1 MAGSNP
7 GSPWPAEEGDNLSEQ
22 KRKLKTSVK
31 DPLGRGGGLSNFAY
45 AMLSVA
51 GVLSFFLIW
60 QLLIEFGIV
69 SGRYLS
75 KPTEI
80 VALFIYKMTNT
91 NPDGSTIPVSTL
103 ASLEV
108 AIVGLLLAIV
118 TGVPIGLLMGWYKG
132 FRKFIKPVFEI
143 LRPIPPISWIPLTIL
158 WLGIGIKA
166 KAFIIF
172 FAAFIPCVI
181 NSATGIEQTNKT
193 LINVAKTCGA
203 SNVEIFFKVGIPSAL
218 PIMFAGIRVAVC
230 VLILNSIVK
239 LWKKSVADK
248 LTLGVFIAVF
258 LGSVLLSHV
267 SPVMFI
273 VAAAVLGI
281 IAAIL
286 GLTGKKAAMTV
297 GIISLI
303 AALAALVYGYAATV
317 SFTGHTVQAAGAI
330 VLAVAAVLMVY
341 GAAAAKK
348 APVTAQ

>member
-1 MAGSNP
+1 M
-7 GSPWPAEEGDNLSEQ
+7 SEQ
-22 KRKLKTSVK
+22 NKKLKTSVK

-132 FRKFIKPVFEI
+132 FRKFVKPVFEI

-218 PIMFAGIRVAVC
+218 PIMFAGIRVALGNAWATLVAAEMLAANSGLGYMILMGRNYARADIVILGM
-230 VLILNSIVK
+230 VLIGALGA
-239 LWKKSVADK
+239 LFTG
-248 LTLGVFIAVF
+248 TLGFIERRV
-258 LGSVLLSHV
+258 
-267 SPVMFI
+267 I
-273 VAAAVLGI
+273 KWR
-281 IAAIL
+281 
-286 GLTGKKAAMTV
+286 T
-297 GIISLI
+297 
-303 AALAALVYGYAATV
+303 
-317 SFTGHTVQAAGAI
+317 
-330 VLAVAAVLMVY
+330 
-341 GAAAAKK
+341 
-348 APVTAQ
+348 

>member
-1 MAGSNP
+1 M
-7 GSPWPAEEGDNLSEQ
+7 SEQ

-203 SNVEIFFKVGIPSAL
+203 SNVGIFFKVGIPSAL
-218 PIMFAGIRVAVC
+218 PIMFAGIRVALGNAWATLVAAEMLAANSGLGYMILMGRNYARADIVILGM
-230 VLILNSIVK
+230 VLIGALGA
-239 LWKKSVADK
+239 LFTG
-248 LTLGVFIAVF
+248 TLGFIERRV
-258 LGSVLLSHV
+258 
-267 SPVMFI
+267 I
-273 VAAAVLGI
+273 KWR
-281 IAAIL
+281 
-286 GLTGKKAAMTV
+286 T
-297 GIISLI
+297 
-303 AALAALVYGYAATV
+303 
-317 SFTGHTVQAAGAI
+317 
-330 VLAVAAVLMVY
+330 
-341 GAAAAKK
+341 
-348 APVTAQ
+348 

>member
-1 MAGSNP
+1 M
-7 GSPWPAEEGDNLSEQ
+7 SEQ

-45 AMLSVA
+45 AMLSVS

-218 PIMFAGIRVAVC
+218 PIMFAGIRVALGNAWATLVAAEMLAANSGLGYMILMGRNYARADIVILGM
-230 VLILNSIVK
+230 VLIGALGA
-239 LWKKSVADK
+239 LFTG
-248 LTLGVFIAVF
+248 TLGFIERRV
-258 LGSVLLSHV
+258 
-267 SPVMFI
+267 I
-273 VAAAVLGI
+273 KWR
-281 IAAIL
+281 
-286 GLTGKKAAMTV
+286 T
-297 GIISLI
+297 
-303 AALAALVYGYAATV
+303 
-317 SFTGHTVQAAGAI
+317 
-330 VLAVAAVLMVY
+330 
-341 GAAAAKK
+341 
-348 APVTAQ
+348 

>member
-1 MAGSNP
+1 M
-7 GSPWPAEEGDNLSEQ
+7 SEQ

-132 FRKFIKPVFEI
+132 FRKFIKPVSEI

-218 PIMFAGIRVAVC
+218 PIMFAGIRVALGNAWATLVAAEMLAANSGLGYMILMGRNYARADIVILGM
-230 VLILNSIVK
+230 VLIGALGA
-239 LWKKSVADK
+239 LFTG
-248 LTLGVFIAVF
+248 TLGFIERRV
-258 LGSVLLSHV
+258 
-267 SPVMFI
+267 I
-273 VAAAVLGI
+273 KWR
-281 IAAIL
+281 
-286 GLTGKKAAMTV
+286 T
-297 GIISLI
+297 
-303 AALAALVYGYAATV
+303 
-317 SFTGHTVQAAGAI
+317 
-330 VLAVAAVLMVY
+330 
-341 GAAAAKK
+341 
-348 APVTAQ
+348 

>member
-1 MAGSNP
+1 M
-7 GSPWPAEEGDNLSEQ
+7 SEQ
-22 KRKLKTSVK
+22 NKKLKTSVK

-132 FRKFIKPVFEI
+132 FRKFVKPVFEI

-218 PIMFAGIRVAVC
+218 PIMFAGIRVALGNAWATLVAAEMLAANSGLGYMILMGRNYARADIVILGM
-230 VLILNSIVK
+230 VLIG
-239 LWKKSVADK
+239 A
-248 LTLGVFIAVF
+248 LG
-258 LGSVLLSHV
+258 
-267 SPVMFI
+267 
-273 VAAAVLGI
+273 
-281 IAAIL
+281 
-286 GLTGKKAAMTV
+286 
-297 GIISLI
+297 
-303 AALAALVYGYAATV
+303 AL
-317 SFTGHTVQAAGAI
+317 FTGTLSFIERRVI
-330 VLAVAAVLMVY
+330 
-341 GAAAAKK
+341 KWR
-348 APVTAQ
+348 T

>member
-132 FRKFIKPVFEI
+132 FRKLIKPVFEI

-218 PIMFAGIRVAVC
+218 PIMFAGIRVALGNAWATLVAAEMLAANSGLGYMILMGRNYARADIVILGM
-230 VLILNSIVK
+230 VLIGALGA
-239 LWKKSVADK
+239 LFTG
-248 LTLGVFIAVF
+248 TLGFIERRV
-258 LGSVLLSHV
+258 
-267 SPVMFI
+267 I
-273 VAAAVLGI
+273 KWR
-281 IAAIL
+281 
-286 GLTGKKAAMTV
+286 T
-297 GIISLI
+297 
-303 AALAALVYGYAATV
+303 
-317 SFTGHTVQAAGAI
+317 
-330 VLAVAAVLMVY
+330 
-341 GAAAAKK
+341 
-348 APVTAQ
+348 

>member
-218 PIMFAGIRVAVC
+218 PIMFAGIRVALGNAWATLVAAEMLAANSGLILMGRNYARADIVILGM
-230 VLILNSIVK
+230 VLIGALGA
-239 LWKKSVADK
+239 LFTG
-248 LTLGVFIAVF
+248 TLGFIERRV
-258 LGSVLLSHV
+258 
-267 SPVMFI
+267 I
-273 VAAAVLGI
+273 KWR
-281 IAAIL
+281 
-286 GLTGKKAAMTV
+286 T
-297 GIISLI
+297 
-303 AALAALVYGYAATV
+303 
-317 SFTGHTVQAAGAI
+317 
-330 VLAVAAVLMVY
+330 
-341 GAAAAKK
+341 
-348 APVTAQ
+348 

>member
-1 MAGSNP
+1 M
-7 GSPWPAEEGDNLSEQ
+7 SEQ

-69 SGRYLS
+69 FCRYLS

-143 LRPIPPISWIPLTIL
+143 LRPIPPISWIPLTII

-218 PIMFAGIRVAVC
+218 PIMFAGIRVALGNAWATLVAAEMLAANSGLGYMIRMGRNYARADIVILGM
-230 VLILNSIVK
+230 VLIGALGA
-239 LWKKSVADK
+239 LFTG
-248 LTLGVFIAVF
+248 TLGFIERRV
-258 LGSVLLSHV
+258 
-267 SPVMFI
+267 I
-273 VAAAVLGI
+273 KWR
-281 IAAIL
+281 
-286 GLTGKKAAMTV
+286 T
-297 GIISLI
+297 
-303 AALAALVYGYAATV
+303 
-317 SFTGHTVQAAGAI
+317 
-330 VLAVAAVLMVY
+330 
-341 GAAAAKK
+341 
-348 APVTAQ
+348 

>member
-218 PIMFAGIRVAVC
+218 PIMFAGIRVALGNAWATLVAAEMLAANSGLGYMILMGRNYARADIVILGM
-230 VLILNSIVK
+230 VLIGALGA
-239 LWKKSVADK
+239 LFTG
-248 LTLGVFIAVF
+248 TLGFIERRV
-258 LGSVLLSHV
+258 
-267 SPVMFI
+267 I
-273 VAAAVLGI
+273 KWR
-281 IAAIL
+281 
-286 GLTGKKAAMTV
+286 T
-297 GIISLI
+297 
-303 AALAALVYGYAATV
+303 
-317 SFTGHTVQAAGAI
+317 
-330 VLAVAAVLMVY
+330 
-341 GAAAAKK
+341 
-348 APVTAQ
+348 

>member
-1 MAGSNP
+1 M
-7 GSPWPAEEGDNLSEQ
+7 SEQ
-22 KRKLKTSVK
+22 KRKLKTSMK

-218 PIMFAGIRVAVC
+218 PIMFAGIRVALGNAWATLVAAEMLAANSGLGYMILMGRNYARADIVILGM
-230 VLILNSIVK
+230 VLIGALGA
-239 LWKKSVADK
+239 LFTG
-248 LTLGVFIAVF
+248 TLGFIERRV
-258 LGSVLLSHV
+258 
-267 SPVMFI
+267 I
-273 VAAAVLGI
+273 KWR
-281 IAAIL
+281 
-286 GLTGKKAAMTV
+286 T
-297 GIISLI
+297 
-303 AALAALVYGYAATV
+303 
-317 SFTGHTVQAAGAI
+317 
-330 VLAVAAVLMVY
+330 
-341 GAAAAKK
+341 
-348 APVTAQ
+348 

>member
-1 MAGSNP
+1 
-7 GSPWPAEEGDNLSEQ
+7 
-22 KRKLKTSVK
+22 
-31 DPLGRGGGLSNFAY
+31 
-45 AMLSVA
+45 MLSVA

-80 VALFIYKMTNT
+80 VTLFIYKMTNT

-132 FRKFIKPVFEI
+132 FRKFVKPVFEI

-218 PIMFAGIRVAVC
+218 PIMFAGIRVALGNAWATLVAAEMLAANSGLGYMILMGRNYARADIVILGM
-230 VLILNSIVK
+230 VLIGALGA
-239 LWKKSVADK
+239 LFTG
-248 LTLGVFIAVF
+248 TLGFIERRV
-258 LGSVLLSHV
+258 
-267 SPVMFI
+267 I
-273 VAAAVLGI
+273 KWR
-281 IAAIL
+281 
-286 GLTGKKAAMTV
+286 T
-297 GIISLI
+297 
-303 AALAALVYGYAATV
+303 
-317 SFTGHTVQAAGAI
+317 
-330 VLAVAAVLMVY
+330 
-341 GAAAAKK
+341 
-348 APVTAQ
+348 

>member
-1 MAGSNP
+1 M
-7 GSPWPAEEGDNLSEQ
+7 SEQ
-22 KRKLKTSVK
+22 NKKLNTSVK

-132 FRKFIKPVFEI
+132 FRKFVKPVFEI

-218 PIMFAGIRVAVC
+218 PIMFAGIRVALGNAWATLVAAEMLAANSGLGYMILMGRNYARADIVILGM
-230 VLILNSIVK
+230 VLIGALGA
-239 LWKKSVADK
+239 LFTG
-248 LTLGVFIAVF
+248 TLGFIERRV
-258 LGSVLLSHV
+258 
-267 SPVMFI
+267 I
-273 VAAAVLGI
+273 KWR
-281 IAAIL
+281 
-286 GLTGKKAAMTV
+286 T
-297 GIISLI
+297 
-303 AALAALVYGYAATV
+303 
-317 SFTGHTVQAAGAI
+317 
-330 VLAVAAVLMVY
+330 
-341 GAAAAKK
+341 
-348 APVTAQ
+348 

>member
-7 GSPWPAEEGDNLSEQ
+7 GSPWLAEEGDNLSEQ

-218 PIMFAGIRVAVC
+218 PIMFAGIRVALGNAWATLVAAEMLAANSGLGYMILMGRNYARADIVILGM
-230 VLILNSIVK
+230 VLIGALGA
-239 LWKKSVADK
+239 LFTG
-248 LTLGVFIAVF
+248 TLGFIERRV
-258 LGSVLLSHV
+258 
-267 SPVMFI
+267 I
-273 VAAAVLGI
+273 KWR
-281 IAAIL
+281 
-286 GLTGKKAAMTV
+286 T
-297 GIISLI
+297 
-303 AALAALVYGYAATV
+303 
-317 SFTGHTVQAAGAI
+317 
-330 VLAVAAVLMVY
+330 
-341 GAAAAKK
+341 
-348 APVTAQ
+348 

>member
-1 MAGSNP
+1 M
-7 GSPWPAEEGDNLSEQ
+7 SEQ

-31 DPLGRGGGLSNFAY
+31 DPLGRGGGLSNYAY

-218 PIMFAGIRVAVC
+218 PIMFAGIRVALGNAWATLVAAEMLAANSGLGYMILMGRNYARADIVILGM
-230 VLILNSIVK
+230 VLIGALGA
-239 LWKKSVADK
+239 LFTG
-248 LTLGVFIAVF
+248 TLGFIERRV
-258 LGSVLLSHV
+258 
-267 SPVMFI
+267 I
-273 VAAAVLGI
+273 KWR
-281 IAAIL
+281 
-286 GLTGKKAAMTV
+286 T
-297 GIISLI
+297 
-303 AALAALVYGYAATV
+303 
-317 SFTGHTVQAAGAI
+317 
-330 VLAVAAVLMVY
+330 
-341 GAAAAKK
+341 
-348 APVTAQ
+348 

>member
-1 MAGSNP
+1 M
-7 GSPWPAEEGDNLSEQ
+7 SEQ

-60 QLLIEFGIV
+60 QLLIECGIV
-69 SGRYLS
+69 AGRYLS

-218 PIMFAGIRVAVC
+218 PIMFAGIRVALGNAWATLVAAEMLAANSGLGYMILMGRNYARADIVILGM
-230 VLILNSIVK
+230 VLIGALGA
-239 LWKKSVADK
+239 LFTG
-248 LTLGVFIAVF
+248 TLGFIERRV
-258 LGSVLLSHV
+258 
-267 SPVMFI
+267 I
-273 VAAAVLGI
+273 KWR
-281 IAAIL
+281 
-286 GLTGKKAAMTV
+286 T
-297 GIISLI
+297 
-303 AALAALVYGYAATV
+303 
-317 SFTGHTVQAAGAI
+317 
-330 VLAVAAVLMVY
+330 
-341 GAAAAKK
+341 
-348 APVTAQ
+348 

>member
-1 MAGSNP
+1 M
-7 GSPWPAEEGDNLSEQ
+7 SEQ

-218 PIMFAGIRVAVC
+218 PIMFAGIRVALGNAWATLVAAEMLAANSGLGYMILMGRNYARADIVILGM
-230 VLILNSIVK
+230 VLIGALGA
-239 LWKKSVADK
+239 LFTG
-248 LTLGVFIAVF
+248 TLGFIERRV
-258 LGSVLLSHV
+258 
-267 SPVMFI
+267 I
-273 VAAAVLGI
+273 KWR
-281 IAAIL
+281 
-286 GLTGKKAAMTV
+286 T
-297 GIISLI
+297 
-303 AALAALVYGYAATV
+303 
-317 SFTGHTVQAAGAI
+317 
-330 VLAVAAVLMVY
+330 
-341 GAAAAKK
+341 
-348 APVTAQ
+348 

>member
-1 MAGSNP
+1 M
-7 GSPWPAEEGDNLSEQ
+7 SEQ
-22 KRKLKTSVK
+22 KRNLKTSVK

-108 AIVGLLLAIV
+108 AIVGLLMAIV

-218 PIMFAGIRVAVC
+218 PIMFAGIRVALGNAWATLVAAEMLAANSGLGYMILMGRNYARADIVILGM
-230 VLILNSIVK
+230 VLIGALGA
-239 LWKKSVADK
+239 LFTG
-248 LTLGVFIAVF
+248 TLGFIERRV
-258 LGSVLLSHV
+258 
-267 SPVMFI
+267 I
-273 VAAAVLGI
+273 KWR
-281 IAAIL
+281 
-286 GLTGKKAAMTV
+286 T
-297 GIISLI
+297 
-303 AALAALVYGYAATV
+303 
-317 SFTGHTVQAAGAI
+317 
-330 VLAVAAVLMVY
+330 
-341 GAAAAKK
+341 
-348 APVTAQ
+348 

>member
-1 MAGSNP
+1 M
-7 GSPWPAEEGDNLSEQ
+7 SEQ
-22 KRKLKTSVK
+22 NKKLNTSVK

-132 FRKFIKPVFEI
+132 FRKFVKPVFEI

-218 PIMFAGIRVAVC
+218 PIMFAGIRVALGNAWATLVAAEMLAANSGLGYMILMGRNYARADIVILGM
-230 VLILNSIVK
+230 VLIG
-239 LWKKSVADK
+239 A
-248 LTLGVFIAVF
+248 LG
-258 LGSVLLSHV
+258 
-267 SPVMFI
+267 
-273 VAAAVLGI
+273 
-281 IAAIL
+281 
-286 GLTGKKAAMTV
+286 
-297 GIISLI
+297 
-303 AALAALVYGYAATV
+303 AL
-317 SFTGHTVQAAGAI
+317 FTGTLSFIERRVI
-330 VLAVAAVLMVY
+330 
-341 GAAAAKK
+341 KWR
-348 APVTAQ
+348 T

>member
-1 MAGSNP
+1 MAGNNP

-218 PIMFAGIRVAVC
+218 PIMFAGIRVALGNAWATLVAAEMLAANSGLGYMILMGRNYARADIVILGM
-230 VLILNSIVK
+230 VLIGALGA
-239 LWKKSVADK
+239 LFTG
-248 LTLGVFIAVF
+248 TLGFIERRV
-258 LGSVLLSHV
+258 
-267 SPVMFI
+267 I
-273 VAAAVLGI
+273 KWR
-281 IAAIL
+281 
-286 GLTGKKAAMTV
+286 T
-297 GIISLI
+297 
-303 AALAALVYGYAATV
+303 
-317 SFTGHTVQAAGAI
+317 
-330 VLAVAAVLMVY
+330 
-341 GAAAAKK
+341 
-348 APVTAQ
+348 

>member
-1 MAGSNP
+1 M
-7 GSPWPAEEGDNLSEQ
+7 SEQ
-22 KRKLKTSVK
+22 KRNLKTSVK

-218 PIMFAGIRVAVC
+218 PIMFAGIRVALGNAWATLVAAEMLAANSGLGYMILMGRNYARADIVILGM
-230 VLILNSIVK
+230 VLIGALGA
-239 LWKKSVADK
+239 LFTG
-248 LTLGVFIAVF
+248 TLGFIERRV
-258 LGSVLLSHV
+258 
-267 SPVMFI
+267 I
-273 VAAAVLGI
+273 KWR
-281 IAAIL
+281 
-286 GLTGKKAAMTV
+286 T
-297 GIISLI
+297 
-303 AALAALVYGYAATV
+303 
-317 SFTGHTVQAAGAI
+317 
-330 VLAVAAVLMVY
+330 
-341 GAAAAKK
+341 
-348 APVTAQ
+348 

>member
-1 MAGSNP
+1 M
-7 GSPWPAEEGDNLSEQ
+7 SEQ

-218 PIMFAGIRVAVC
+218 PIMFAGIRVALGYAWATLVAAEMLAANSGLGYMILMGRNYARADIVILGM
-230 VLILNSIVK
+230 VLIGALGA
-239 LWKKSVADK
+239 LFTG
-248 LTLGVFIAVF
+248 TLGFIERRV
-258 LGSVLLSHV
+258 
-267 SPVMFI
+267 I
-273 VAAAVLGI
+273 KWR
-281 IAAIL
+281 
-286 GLTGKKAAMTV
+286 T
-297 GIISLI
+297 
-303 AALAALVYGYAATV
+303 
-317 SFTGHTVQAAGAI
+317 
-330 VLAVAAVLMVY
+330 
-341 GAAAAKK
+341 
-348 APVTAQ
+348 

>member
-1 MAGSNP
+1 MIGRQQSGFPMAG
-7 GSPWPAEEGDNLSEQ
+7 EEGDNLSEQ

-218 PIMFAGIRVAVC
+218 PIMFAGIRVALGNAWATLVAAEMLAANSGLGYMILMGRNYARADIVILGM
-230 VLILNSIVK
+230 VLIGALGA
-239 LWKKSVADK
+239 LFTG
-248 LTLGVFIAVF
+248 TLGFIERRV
-258 LGSVLLSHV
+258 
-267 SPVMFI
+267 I
-273 VAAAVLGI
+273 KWR
-281 IAAIL
+281 
-286 GLTGKKAAMTV
+286 T
-297 GIISLI
+297 
-303 AALAALVYGYAATV
+303 
-317 SFTGHTVQAAGAI
+317 
-330 VLAVAAVLMVY
+330 
-341 GAAAAKK
+341 
-348 APVTAQ
+348 

>member
-1 MAGSNP
+1 
-7 GSPWPAEEGDNLSEQ
+7 LSEQ

-218 PIMFAGIRVAVC
+218 PIMFAGIRVALGNAWATLVAAEMLAANSGLGYMILMGRNYARADIVILGM
-230 VLILNSIVK
+230 VLIGALGA
-239 LWKKSVADK
+239 LFTG
-248 LTLGVFIAVF
+248 TLGFIERRV
-258 LGSVLLSHV
+258 
-267 SPVMFI
+267 I
-273 VAAAVLGI
+273 KWR
-281 IAAIL
+281 
-286 GLTGKKAAMTV
+286 T
-297 GIISLI
+297 
-303 AALAALVYGYAATV
+303 
-317 SFTGHTVQAAGAI
+317 
-330 VLAVAAVLMVY
+330 
-341 GAAAAKK
+341 
-348 APVTAQ
+348 

>member
-1 MAGSNP
+1 M
-7 GSPWPAEEGDNLSEQ
+7 SEQ
-22 KRKLKTSVK
+22 KRKLKPSVK

-218 PIMFAGIRVAVC
+218 PIMFAGIRVALGNAWATLVAAEMLAANSGLGYMILMGRNYARADIVILGM
-230 VLILNSIVK
+230 VLIGALGA
-239 LWKKSVADK
+239 LFTG
-248 LTLGVFIAVF
+248 TLGFIERRV
-258 LGSVLLSHV
+258 
-267 SPVMFI
+267 I
-273 VAAAVLGI
+273 KWR
-281 IAAIL
+281 
-286 GLTGKKAAMTV
+286 T
-297 GIISLI
+297 
-303 AALAALVYGYAATV
+303 
-317 SFTGHTVQAAGAI
+317 
-330 VLAVAAVLMVY
+330 
-341 GAAAAKK
+341 
-348 APVTAQ
+348 

>member
-22 KRKLKTSVK
+22 KRNLKTSVK

-218 PIMFAGIRVAVC
+218 PIMFAGIRVALGNAWATLVAAEMLAANSGLGYMILMGRNYARADIVILGM
-230 VLILNSIVK
+230 VLIGALGA
-239 LWKKSVADK
+239 LFTG
-248 LTLGVFIAVF
+248 TLGFIERRV
-258 LGSVLLSHV
+258 
-267 SPVMFI
+267 I
-273 VAAAVLGI
+273 KWR
-281 IAAIL
+281 
-286 GLTGKKAAMTV
+286 T
-297 GIISLI
+297 
-303 AALAALVYGYAATV
+303 
-317 SFTGHTVQAAGAI
+317 
-330 VLAVAAVLMVY
+330 
-341 GAAAAKK
+341 
-348 APVTAQ
+348 

>member
-31 DPLGRGGGLSNFAY
+31 DPLGRGGGLSSFAY

-218 PIMFAGIRVAVC
+218 PIMFAGIRVALGNAWATLVAAEMLAANSGLGYMILMGRNYARADIVILGM
-230 VLILNSIVK
+230 VLIGALGA
-239 LWKKSVADK
+239 LFTG
-248 LTLGVFIAVF
+248 TLGFIERRV
-258 LGSVLLSHV
+258 
-267 SPVMFI
+267 I
-273 VAAAVLGI
+273 KWR
-281 IAAIL
+281 
-286 GLTGKKAAMTV
+286 T
-297 GIISLI
+297 
-303 AALAALVYGYAATV
+303 
-317 SFTGHTVQAAGAI
+317 
-330 VLAVAAVLMVY
+330 
-341 GAAAAKK
+341 
-348 APVTAQ
+348 

>member
-1 MAGSNP
+1 M
-7 GSPWPAEEGDNLSEQ
+7 SEQ

-31 DPLGRGGGLSNFAY
+31 APLGRGGGLSNFAY

-218 PIMFAGIRVAVC
+218 PIMFAGIRVALGNAWATLVAAEMLAANSGLGYMILMGRNYARADIVILGM
-230 VLILNSIVK
+230 VLIGALGA
-239 LWKKSVADK
+239 LFTG
-248 LTLGVFIAVF
+248 TLGFIERRV
-258 LGSVLLSHV
+258 
-267 SPVMFI
+267 I
-273 VAAAVLGI
+273 KWR
-281 IAAIL
+281 
-286 GLTGKKAAMTV
+286 T
-297 GIISLI
+297 
-303 AALAALVYGYAATV
+303 
-317 SFTGHTVQAAGAI
+317 
-330 VLAVAAVLMVY
+330 
-341 GAAAAKK
+341 
-348 APVTAQ
+348 

>member
-1 MAGSNP
+1 MKPAP
-7 GSPWPAEEGDNLSEQ
+7 GLKPGPTAKTERKRGGGRAWLTGRKPFSLRPVKEGDTLSEQ
-22 KRKLKTSVK
+22 NKKLKTSVK
-31 DPLGRGGGLSNFAY
+31 DPLGRGRGLSNFAY

-60 QLLIEFGIV
+60 QLLIEFGVV

-80 VALFIYKMTNT
+80 VTLFIYKMTNT

-118 TGVPIGLLMGWYKG
+118 TGVPIGLLMGWYTG

-218 PIMFAGIRVAVC
+218 PIMFAGIRVALGNAWATLVAAEMLAANSGLGYMILMGRNYARADIVILGM
-230 VLILNSIVK
+230 VLIGALGA
-239 LWKKSVADK
+239 LFTG
-248 LTLGVFIAVF
+248 TLGFIERRV
-258 LGSVLLSHV
+258 
-267 SPVMFI
+267 I
-273 VAAAVLGI
+273 KWR
-281 IAAIL
+281 
-286 GLTGKKAAMTV
+286 T
-297 GIISLI
+297 
-303 AALAALVYGYAATV
+303 
-317 SFTGHTVQAAGAI
+317 
-330 VLAVAAVLMVY
+330 
-341 GAAAAKK
+341 
-348 APVTAQ
+348 

>member
-1 MAGSNP
+1 M
-7 GSPWPAEEGDNLSEQ
+7 SEQ

-143 LRPIPPISWIPLTIL
+143 LGPIPPISWIPLTIL

-218 PIMFAGIRVAVC
+218 PIMFAGIRVALGNAWATLVAAEMLAANSGLGYMILMGRNYARADIVILGM
-230 VLILNSIVK
+230 VLIGALGA
-239 LWKKSVADK
+239 LFTG
-248 LTLGVFIAVF
+248 TLGFIERRV
-258 LGSVLLSHV
+258 
-267 SPVMFI
+267 I
-273 VAAAVLGI
+273 KWR
-281 IAAIL
+281 
-286 GLTGKKAAMTV
+286 T
-297 GIISLI
+297 
-303 AALAALVYGYAATV
+303 
-317 SFTGHTVQAAGAI
+317 
-330 VLAVAAVLMVY
+330 
-341 GAAAAKK
+341 
-348 APVTAQ
+348 

>member
-75 KPTEI
+75 KPTEV

-218 PIMFAGIRVAVC
+218 PIMFAGIRVALGNAWATLVAAEMLAANSGLGYMILMGRNYARADIVILGM
-230 VLILNSIVK
+230 VLIGALGA
-239 LWKKSVADK
+239 LFTG
-248 LTLGVFIAVF
+248 TLGFIERRV
-258 LGSVLLSHV
+258 
-267 SPVMFI
+267 I
-273 VAAAVLGI
+273 KWR
-281 IAAIL
+281 
-286 GLTGKKAAMTV
+286 T
-297 GIISLI
+297 
-303 AALAALVYGYAATV
+303 
-317 SFTGHTVQAAGAI
+317 
-330 VLAVAAVLMVY
+330 
-341 GAAAAKK
+341 
-348 APVTAQ
+348 

>member
-7 GSPWPAEEGDNLSEQ
+7 GSTWPAEEGDNLSEQ

-218 PIMFAGIRVAVC
+218 PIMFAGIRVALGNAWATLVAAEMLAANSGLGYMILMGRNYARADIVILGM
-230 VLILNSIVK
+230 VLIGALGA
-239 LWKKSVADK
+239 LFTG
-248 LTLGVFIAVF
+248 TLGFIERRV
-258 LGSVLLSHV
+258 
-267 SPVMFI
+267 I
-273 VAAAVLGI
+273 KWR
-281 IAAIL
+281 
-286 GLTGKKAAMTV
+286 T
-297 GIISLI
+297 
-303 AALAALVYGYAATV
+303 
-317 SFTGHTVQAAGAI
+317 
-330 VLAVAAVLMVY
+330 
-341 GAAAAKK
+341 
-348 APVTAQ
+348 

>member
-158 WLGIGIKA
+158 RLGIGIKA

-203 SNVEIFFKVGIPSAL
+203 SNVEMFFKVGIPSAL
-218 PIMFAGIRVAVC
+218 PIMFAGIRVALGNAWATLVAAEMLAANSGLGYMILMGRNYARADIVILGM
-230 VLILNSIVK
+230 VLIGALGA
-239 LWKKSVADK
+239 LFTG
-248 LTLGVFIAVF
+248 TLGFIERRV
-258 LGSVLLSHV
+258 
-267 SPVMFI
+267 I
-273 VAAAVLGI
+273 KWR
-281 IAAIL
+281 
-286 GLTGKKAAMTV
+286 T
-297 GIISLI
+297 
-303 AALAALVYGYAATV
+303 
-317 SFTGHTVQAAGAI
+317 
-330 VLAVAAVLMVY
+330 
-341 GAAAAKK
+341 
-348 APVTAQ
+348 

>member
-1 MAGSNP
+1 M
-7 GSPWPAEEGDNLSEQ
+7 SEQ

-80 VALFIYKMTNT
+80 VALFVYKMTNT

-218 PIMFAGIRVAVC
+218 PIMFAGIRVALGNAWATLVAAEMLAANSGLGYMILMGRNYARADIVILGM
-230 VLILNSIVK
+230 VLIGALGA
-239 LWKKSVADK
+239 LFTG
-248 LTLGVFIAVF
+248 TLGFIERRV
-258 LGSVLLSHV
+258 
-267 SPVMFI
+267 I
-273 VAAAVLGI
+273 KWR
-281 IAAIL
+281 
-286 GLTGKKAAMTV
+286 T
-297 GIISLI
+297 
-303 AALAALVYGYAATV
+303 
-317 SFTGHTVQAAGAI
+317 
-330 VLAVAAVLMVY
+330 
-341 GAAAAKK
+341 
-348 APVTAQ
+348 

>member
-1 MAGSNP
+1 M
-7 GSPWPAEEGDNLSEQ
+7 SEQ

-31 DPLGRGGGLSNFAY
+31 DPLGRGGGLSNSAY

-218 PIMFAGIRVAVC
+218 PIMFAGIRVALGNAWATLVAAEMLAANSGLGYMILMGRNYARADIVILGM
-230 VLILNSIVK
+230 VLIGALGA
-239 LWKKSVADK
+239 LFTG
-248 LTLGVFIAVF
+248 TLGFIERRV
-258 LGSVLLSHV
+258 
-267 SPVMFI
+267 I
-273 VAAAVLGI
+273 KWR
-281 IAAIL
+281 
-286 GLTGKKAAMTV
+286 T
-297 GIISLI
+297 
-303 AALAALVYGYAATV
+303 
-317 SFTGHTVQAAGAI
+317 
-330 VLAVAAVLMVY
+330 
-341 GAAAAKK
+341 
-348 APVTAQ
+348 